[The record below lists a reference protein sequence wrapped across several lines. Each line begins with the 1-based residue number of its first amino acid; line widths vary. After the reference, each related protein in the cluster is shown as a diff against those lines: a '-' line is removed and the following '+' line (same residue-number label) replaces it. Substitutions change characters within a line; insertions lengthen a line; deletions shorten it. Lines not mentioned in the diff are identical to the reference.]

1 MAKYLLAYHGGGMAE
16 TDEARAQIMEAWGKW
31 YQELG
36 PAIVDAGNPVGQAKT
51 IATDGSVS
59 EGGGASPV
67 TGYTII
73 SADGIDQ
80 AVDLSKGCPVL
91 QSGGSVEVGETFDVM

>member
-1 MAKYLLAYHGGGMAE
+1 MSKYLLAYHGGGMAE

-31 YQELG
+31 YQALG
-36 PAIVDAGNPVGQAKT
+36 PAIVDAGNPVGQTKT

-59 EGGGASPV
+59 EGGGANAV